1 MDRRTLLMGAGAG
14 ALAVGTYAVLRPG
27 QGPVTLLPTAAS
39 AQEAAAMDGTAPEIA
54 EMVMGDPDAPV
65 EVIEYASFTCPHC
78 RTFHENT
85 LPRLKDAFIDTGRI
99 RFVSR
104 EVYFDRFGLWASMVA
119 RCAGP
124 ERYFGVVD
132 LIYERQSEWTQG
144 SPAEVAENL
153 RRIGRTAGMT
163 NEQLDACLTDAEMAQ
178 ALIAWD
184 EANREVHDIPGT
196 PHFVIDG
203 TMHSN
208 MSYDDFAALIEDA
221 LADAQ

>member
-1 MDRRTLLMGAGAG
+1 MGAGAG
-14 ALAVGTYAVLRPG
+14 AMAVGTYTLMRPG
-27 QGPVTLLPTAAS
+27 QSPMPLVPGAAN
-39 AQEAAAMDGTAPEIA
+39 AQAAEASDGGTPEIT
-54 EMVMGDPDAPV
+54 EMAMGDPDAAV

-78 RTFHENT
+78 RTFHQNN
-85 LPRLKDAFIDTGRI
+85 LPRLKSEYIDTGRI

-124 ERYFGVVD
+124 DGYFGVVD
-132 LIYERQSEWTQG
+132 LIYERQPEWTQG

-153 RRIGRTAGMT
+153 RRIGRTAGMA
-163 NEQLDACLTDAEMAQ
+163 NEQLDACLTDADKAQ

-208 MSYDDFAALIEDA
+208 MSYDDFAALLDDA
-221 LADAQ
+221 LDDAQ

>member
-1 MDRRTLLMGAGAG
+1 M
-14 ALAVGTYAVLRPG
+14 AVGTYALLRPG
-27 QGPVTLLPTAAS
+27 EAPMPLLPQPANAQAADTA
-39 AQEAAAMDGTAPEIA
+39 EGEAPEIV
-54 EMVMGDPDAPV
+54 EMALGDPDAAV

-78 RTFHENT
+78 RTFHENN
-85 LPRLKDAFIDTGRI
+85 LPRLKSEYIETGRI

-104 EVYFDRFGLWASMVA
+104 EVYFDRFGLWASMIA

-124 ERYFGVVD
+124 DGYFGVVD
-132 LIYERQSEWTQG
+132 LIYERQPEWTQG
-144 SPAEVAENL
+144 SPAEVAESL

-163 NEQLDACLTDAEMAQ
+163 NEQLDVCLTDADMAQ

-208 MSYDDFAALIEDA
+208 MSYEDFAGLLDDA